1 MFSIDK
7 KANGDSVILSLIGKL
22 NSVTSSEFKEQA
34 FSIAADCKEL
44 CLDFSQLQYV
54 ASAGLR
60 VILELHKTMT
70 AEGKS
75 FSLTNVDD
83 GTMEILKDTG
93 LTRFLVIK

>member
-7 KANGDSVILSLIGKL
+7 IIDGDSMVIKLAGKL
-22 NSVTSSEFKEQA
+22 NSVTSTEFKDQVFE
-34 FSIAADCKEL
+34 AANTCSDL

-60 VILELHKTMT
+60 VILELHKVMT
-70 AEGKS
+70 AQGKS
-75 FSLTNVDD
+75 FSLTNVDA

-93 LTRFLVIK
+93 LTRFLNIK

>member
-1 MFSIDK
+1 MLSIDK
-7 KANGDSVILSLIGKL
+7 KVNGDSIILSLMGNL
-22 NSVTSSEFKEQA
+22 NSVSSKEFKEQA
-34 FSIAADCKEL
+34 FSAANDCKEMS
-44 CLDFSQLQYV
+44 LDFSQLQYV

-70 AEGKS
+70 AAGKS
-75 FSLTNVDD
+75 FYLTNVDE